1 MEKFLGFEFVFG
13 FFLDLVIGD
22 PQLSWHPIRLVGKAI
37 NFLEKKLLKF
47 KKQKIAGIVL
57 VTIIVPSTY
66 FICWIILKISSEF
79 NVYFGYLIA
88 ILFCFIAISAKSL
101 SKEAREVLKDLKEN
115 NLILARKKLSLIV
128 GRDTEKL
135 TKKEIIRAT
144 IETVAENTVDSVTAP
159 LFYLILGGPALGMA
173 YKAVN
178 TLDSMVGYKNKKYQ
192 QFGWPAAKLDD
203 LANYIPARL
212 TGLIFP
218 LASFLCGQRVKNTIK
233 VMFRDGKKH
242 PSPNAGISEA
252 AMAGSL
258 GIQLDGLN
266 YYQGEPS
273 FKPYLGNP
281 QEELSLK
288 HIKKAI
294 KLMYTTSII
303 FLILGVIFKWLIL

>member
-1 MEKFLGFEFVFG
+1 ML
-13 FFLDLVIGD
+13 I
-22 PQLSWHPIRLVGKAI
+22 PISV
-37 NFLEKKLLKF
+37 
-47 KKQKIAGIVL
+47 
-57 VTIIVPSTY
+57 
-66 FICWIILKISSEF
+66 
-79 NVYFGYLIA
+79 
-88 ILFCFIAISAKSL
+88 KSL
-101 SKEAREVLKDLKEN
+101 SKEAREVFKTLKEN

-128 GRDTEKL
+128 GRDTERL
-135 TKKEIIRAT
+135 DEKEIIRAT
-144 IETVAENTVDSVTAP
+144 IETVAENTVDGVTAP

-178 TLDSMVGYKNKKYQ
+178 TLDSMIGYQNEKYQ
-192 QFGWPAAKLDD
+192 EFGWPAAKLDD
-203 LANYIPARL
+203 LANYLPVRL

-218 LASFLCGQRVKNTIK
+218 LASFLCGQKARESAK

-258 GIQLDGLN
+258 GVQLGGLN

-288 HIKKAI
+288 HIKKAV

-303 FLILGVIFKWLIL
+303 FLILGVISKWLIL